1 MFAEAS
7 TEPMRTLE
15 LLRVRKALV
24 LGDVEAVA
32 DRIRQRLLE
41 PLVHCLCIAIMIRA
55 YLVVRRHPL
64 PCDLR
69 KTERRR
75 REIPCDGLAI
85 EPFHNLPGGR
95 GHDLPDGTLLSAH
108 IEHLHKRTARDL
120 M

>member
-1 MFAEAS
+1 ML
-7 TEPMRTLE
+7 TME

-41 PLVHCLCIAIMIRA
+41 PPVHCLCIAIMIRA

-75 REIPCDGLAI
+75 REIPWDGL
-85 EPFHNLPGGR
+85 E
-95 GHDLPDGTLLSAH
+95 LLNSLA
-108 IEHLHKRTARDL
+108 LAAD
-120 M
+120 